1 MPNGYISSKEA
12 AEIAGVTTGYIR
24 RLLLQG
30 RLKGKK
36 IGRDWRVNKKSI
48 QEFVNS
54 PRKTGRPPIDKR
66 KR

>member
-1 MPNGYISSKEA
+1 MPDGYISSKEA
-12 AEIAGVTTGYIR
+12 GEIAGVTTGYIR

-36 IGRDWRVNKKSI
+36 IGRDWLVNKKSI
-48 QEFVNS
+48 QEYFKS